1 MPYFERASHVAVN
14 DSRFTDV
21 AGDNITVNLNND
33 ADSVFALLEKRNVP
47 GAAYDSAER
56 ERESAAPCEEGTRE
70 RVIAEVSQWVG
81 GDGDGADRAI
91 LWLHGPA
98 GSGKTTIAHAIAEQ
112 CAGERV
118 AASFFFSRNRAE
130 RSEITNFFPTLAYQL
145 AASSPS
151 TRSSM
156 QEAFQNNTLA
166 LSSILSKTLENQ
178 IQNLILDHVS
188 PLSASAVFVIDGLDE
203 CKDEDAVTLI
213 RVLACA
219 DLEDRLPIRFIL
231 TSRPEDHI
239 REAFELHSS
248 GIRVLN
254 LRNYQANGDIHAY
267 FESRFAEIYAK
278 KYRLMTGVRAPW
290 PSDDKINQLVTKS
303 EGLFIYASTLVK
315 FVNGDKHDPRLPQER
330 LEIAMKRHIG
340 LDHLYDQVFSDAPHS
355 RTDVFQQ
362 IIGALLVLT
371 DPPTIN
377 QLATLLRIDAAK
389 IILHLEGCRSVL
401 NIPDDGDDNGD
412 TIKFYH
418 ASLQDFLI
426 DERRSGKYFIDLT
439 AHHIS
444 ILDGCIH
451 VMTRVFS
458 LPPEEQQRE
467 WVLSYA
473 CAHWYHHMARAVEAD
488 GGMARIKVYF
498 GARLVGFLARMKSNW
513 FGFWVGN
520 EEDYGKICIVGD
532 SVFRLASIMKKNIH
546 TSRKL
551 HDTFCG
557 VLRALEKVC
566 HLLIKTTRHLR
577 TSLNR
582 KK

>member
-1 MPYFERASHVAVN
+1 M
-14 DSRFTDV
+14 
-21 AGDNITVNLNND
+21 
-33 ADSVFALLEKRNVP
+33 FALLEERNVP

-56 ERESAAPCEEGTRE
+56 ERESAAPCEKGTRE
-70 RVIAEVSQWVG
+70 RVIAEVSQWVD

-98 GSGKTTIAHAIAEQ
+98 GSGKTTIAHTIAEQ
-112 CAGERV
+112 YAGERV

-130 RSEITNFFPTLAYQL
+130 RSETSNFFPTLAYQL

-156 QEAFQNNTLA
+156 QDAFQNNTLA

-188 PLSASAVFVIDGLDE
+188 PLSTSAIIVIDGLDE
-203 CKDEDAVTLI
+203 CKNEDAVILI

-219 DLEDRLPIRFIL
+219 NLEDRRPIRFIL

-239 REAFELHSS
+239 REAFELHLSR
-248 GIRVLN
+248 IRVVSLGT
-254 LRNYQANGDIHAY
+254 YQANDDIHAY
-267 FESRFAEIYAK
+267 FKSHFAEIYAK

-290 PSDDKINQLVTKS
+290 PSDAEINELVTKS

-315 FVNGDKHDPRLPQER
+315 FVSGDKHDPRLPQER

-355 RTDVFQQ
+355 STDVFRQ

-389 IILHLEGCRSVL
+389 IILHLEGCGSVL
-401 NIPDDGDDNGD
+401 NIPGDGDDSGN

-458 LPPEEQQRE
+458 LPPDGQQRE

-473 CAHWYHHMARAVEAD
+473 CAHWYHHMAGAVEAD
-488 GGMARIKVYF
+488 GGMACINVYF
-498 GARLVGFLARMKSNW
+498 GARLIGFLKWIKSNG
-513 FGFWVGN
+513 FEFWVDNKKGYR
-520 EEDYGKICIVGD
+520 EICTVGD
-532 SVFRLASIMKKNIH
+532 SVFRLASIMKV
-546 TSRKL
+546 
-551 HDTFCG
+551 G
-557 VLRALEKVC
+557 
-566 HLLIKTTRHLR
+566 
-577 TSLNR
+577 
-582 KK
+582 